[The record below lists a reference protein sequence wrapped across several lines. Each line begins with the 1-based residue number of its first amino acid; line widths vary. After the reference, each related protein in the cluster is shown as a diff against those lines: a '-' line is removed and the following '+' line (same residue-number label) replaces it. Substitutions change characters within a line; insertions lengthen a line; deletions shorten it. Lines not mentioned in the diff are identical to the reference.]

1 MTCTPYLS
9 NTDLKQSKKF
19 FVLFYKGEM
28 EDEGISE
35 DLRKTPDLMHLYLS
49 GKNFGLLNIVGAV
62 IPHNVR
68 EGRKTC
74 VTPIAVA
81 ELDVSR
87 VS

>member
-35 DLRKTPDLMHLYLS
+35 DLRKTPDRMHLHLS
-49 GKNFGLLNIVGAV
+49 GKNCGLLNIGGAV
-62 IPHNVR
+62 KPHDVR
-68 EGRKTC
+68 ECRKTC
-74 VTPIAVA
+74 VVPIMVA